1 MSTPILHNSNDNQ
14 NQNEFENI
22 KHINHDQNEFWYARE
37 LQIALGYKNWRDF
50 SNIIDKVKIAC
61 EKSNNHIFDHFVD
74 TLKPII
80 GGKGAVQTIQDYQ
93 LSRYTCYLRYTFR
106 ALEEESHLVENPSRI
121 CCLEVSMSLRSC
133 IVRLI
138 SSKYVPLSLATKNS
152 TA

>member
-50 SNIIDKVKIAC
+50 SKIIHKVKIAC
-61 EKSNNHIFDHFVD
+61 EESNNHIFDHFAN

-80 GGKGAVQTIQDYQ
+80 GGKGAV
-93 LSRYTCYLRYTFR
+93 
-106 ALEEESHLVENPSRI
+106 
-121 CCLEVSMSLRSC
+121 
-133 IVRLI
+133 
-138 SSKYVPLSLATKNS
+138 
-152 TA
+152 